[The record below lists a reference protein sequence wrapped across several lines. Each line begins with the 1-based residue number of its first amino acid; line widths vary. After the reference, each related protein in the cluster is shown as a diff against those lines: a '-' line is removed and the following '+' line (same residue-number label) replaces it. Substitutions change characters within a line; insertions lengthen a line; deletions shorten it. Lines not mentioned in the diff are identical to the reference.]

1 MEIFKKDIAANRG
14 LTLSIKPDF
23 NRYLTSYHLGFSLIE
38 VISAVSMIGVTSV
51 ASLTIMRNVLQ
62 TTDTATDDGGGITLA
77 IEEIERQRS
86 RLLPSATSASQDIGE
101 FRREVTVNGCSFV
114 GNQLQCIDG
123 SSCTTANEVCE
134 VIVDVTHLPTG
145 ESTSFNTIKI
155 TEEL

>member
-1 MEIFKKDIAANRG
+1 MGILNNHIAFKKEIILNINPG
-14 LTLSIKPDF
+14 F
-23 NRYLTSYHLGFSLIE
+23 NNYLPFQDSGFSLIE
-38 VISAVSMIGVTSV
+38 VISAVAMIGVTSV

-62 TTDTATDDGGGITLA
+62 TTDKATDDGGGITLA

-86 RLLPSATSASQDIGE
+86 RLLPSATSVTQDIGE
-101 FRREVTVNGCSFV
+101 FKREVTVNGCSFL

-134 VIVDVTHLPTG
+134 VIVDVTHLQAG
-145 ESTSFNTIKI
+145 ELTSFRTIKV